1 MKKSIVTLAAVICL
15 GVSGAAFAQDA
26 ETTLANKDC
35 KKEAKALC
43 TGLQPGSGQLQSC
56 LTANADKVSD
66 VCKAAINKANG
77 AAPPADSMQQ
87 PAAEPQSAPP
97 K

>member
-1 MKKSIVTLAAVICL
+1 MKKSIVTFAAVIGL
-15 GVSGAAFAQDA
+15 GISGAAFAQDA

-66 VCKAAINKANG
+66 VCKAALSQANG
-77 AAPPADSMQQ
+77 SAAPSGTTQQ